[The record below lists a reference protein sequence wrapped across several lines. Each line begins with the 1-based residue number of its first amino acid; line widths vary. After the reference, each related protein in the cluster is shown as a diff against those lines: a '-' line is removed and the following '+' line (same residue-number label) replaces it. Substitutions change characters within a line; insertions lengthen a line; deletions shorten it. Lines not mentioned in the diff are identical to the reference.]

1 MEQEK
6 DQLSNLPK
14 IILHNIL
21 SRLPEE
27 DAARTSVL
35 SKTWLE
41 IWYTFPILSLSD
53 IKIISAVPHQ
63 PVEDL
68 PRKSKDFIE
77 YVKTTL
83 FRFWD
88 RRLAIKEFK
97 LSVKCF
103 ELGYTSKD
111 VDLCLKLASE
121 SGVEVLK
128 LCNVLNKKDEE
139 ELGEWYVL
147 PKCVIEV
154 KSLTKLVLEGRIRVD
169 QAFMNHSIKFF
180 SLKELYLFHVFFEDE
195 QAIEHLIS
203 YCPLIE
209 LITLIFRSAMKSLT
223 MHALQKLKK
232 VDIKGIEELYI
243 DEAPSLETLHYY
255 CEDLDTPF
263 KIDSIQCENLKELFL
278 SLNMTTIIT
287 TKWFLEL
294 FLKFRFLER
303 LELCCGTMSE
313 QINISSVRLKFLTL
327 SCSFTLKEAN
337 IDAPNLVSCTIYY
350 SFGDSKPIVS
360 FLRTSSQLEVHAVIM
375 INDSLN
381 VRYAREFLQNI
392 KPQNVLTSLSLCTIK
407 TTVDAP
413 NPMLLD
419 ISSPPPSIK
428 HLKLRNIFPLTN
440 ENLASDFVVSLLL
453 CCIPTTISFN
463 LDTCSKAFIE
473 FLYETLMRRKE
484 DDCFCSSSDTK
495 CWWHNLK
502 DDVTVTS
509 SMKIHKNV
517 DLKTILESLSTF
529 APDDYITFRL
539 GF

>member
-1 MEQEK
+1 
-6 DQLSNLPK
+6 
-14 IILHNIL
+14 
-21 SRLPEE
+21 
-27 DAARTSVL
+27 
-35 SKTWLE
+35 
-41 IWYTFPILSLSD
+41 
-53 IKIISAVPHQ
+53 
-63 PVEDL
+63 
-68 PRKSKDFIE
+68 
-77 YVKTTL
+77 
-83 FRFWD
+83 
-88 RRLAIKEFK
+88 
-97 LSVKCF
+97 
-103 ELGYTSKD
+103 
-111 VDLCLKLASE
+111 
-121 SGVEVLK
+121 
-128 LCNVLNKKDEE
+128 
-139 ELGEWYVL
+139 
-147 PKCVIEV
+147 
-154 KSLTKLVLEGRIRVD
+154 
-169 QAFMNHSIKFF
+169 MNHSIKFF

-327 SCSFTLKEAN
+327 SSSFTLKEAN

-350 SFGDSKPIVS
+350 SFSNSKPIVS

-407 TTVDAP
+407 TTVV
-413 NPMLLD
+413 
-419 ISSPPPSIK
+419 SI
-428 HLKLRNIFPLTN
+428 
-440 ENLASDFVVSLLL
+440 
-453 CCIPTTISFN
+453 
-463 LDTCSKAFIE
+463 
-473 FLYETLMRRKE
+473 
-484 DDCFCSSSDTK
+484 
-495 CWWHNLK
+495 
-502 DDVTVTS
+502 
-509 SMKIHKNV
+509 
-517 DLKTILESLSTF
+517 
-529 APDDYITFRL
+529 
-539 GF
+539 